1 MSALYIFNPEHDY
14 ALAHD
19 SDHFV
24 PLQSAVRFAHECA
37 PFLRHLTDEG
47 DMLFLPYA
55 DTTSELP
62 ATPITAVRPWGWDR
76 LVRQQLRAAGVDES
90 LLPNDTTLQQ
100 LRELAHRGTSIRA
113 MKFLH
118 HKCPGIPLPPA
129 ARLLTTMDAVALFI
143 AEEHDC
149 ILKSPYSGNGR
160 GNLYVHG
167 DFTPTLRRQSE
178 GVLRRQGALLGEPLY
193 DVVQDF
199 AMEFQCTPQEV
210 RFAGY
215 SLFRTRHYG
224 YAGNELRSDNDIELI
239 LSQWIDLKDL
249 YSVRN
254 ALVKFIEKEIQPT
267 YTGCVGVDM
276 MVFQNSNHKIK
287 NSTDRNYILNPM
299 VEINLR
305 MTMGMAAHI
314 LYERHVHPQS
324 VGTMQLEYRSVRGEM
339 LRHVQSQPKMVCEGG
354 RWREGFL
361 ALTPVDEET
370 QYCIT
375 VNIKTFTSHL

>member
-1 MSALYIFNPEHDY
+1 MPALYIFNPEHDY

-24 PLQSAVRFAHECA
+24 PLQSAIRFAHECA

-55 DTTSELP
+55 DTIPEFS

-90 LLPNDTTLQQ
+90 LLPDDTTLQQ
-100 LRELAHRGTSIRA
+100 LRGLAHRGTSIRA
-113 MKFLH
+113 MEFLH
-118 HKCPGIPLPPA
+118 HECPDLPLPPA

-143 AEEHDC
+143 TEVKEC

-324 VGTMQLEYRSVRGEM
+324 VGTMQLEYRPVRGEM

-375 VNIKTFTSHL
+375 VNIKTLTPHL

>member
-1 MSALYIFNPEHDY
+1 MPALYIFNPEHDY

-24 PLQSAVRFAHECA
+24 PLQSAIRFARECA
-37 PFLRHLTDEG
+37 PFLHYLTEEEDV
-47 DMLFLPYA
+47 LFPPYA
-55 DTTSELP
+55 DTIPDLS
-62 ATPITAVRPWGWDR
+62 ATTFTAVRPWGWDR

-90 LLPNDTTLQQ
+90 LLHDDTTLQQ
-100 LRELAHRGTSIRA
+100 LRKLAHRGTSIRA
-113 MKFLH
+113 MEFLH
-118 HKCPGIPLPPA
+118 HACPNLPLPPA
-129 ARLLTTMDAVALFI
+129 ARLLTSMDAVAHFI

-167 DFTPTLRRQSE
+167 DFTPTLQRQSS

-193 DVVQDF
+193 NVVQDF
-199 AMEFQCTPQEV
+199 AMEFLCTPQEV
-210 RFAGY
+210 RFVGY

-224 YAGNELRSDNDIELI
+224 YAGNELRSDNDIEII
-239 LSQWIDLKDL
+239 LAQWIDPGKL

-254 ALVKFIEKEIQPT
+254 ALVKFMEKEIQPK

-276 MVFQNSNHKIK
+276 MVFQSSNNKTQHSK
-287 NSTDRNYILNPM
+287 DWNYSLNPM

-314 LYERHVHPQS
+314 LYERHIHPKS
-324 VGTMQLEYRSVRGEM
+324 AGSMQLEYRPARGE
-339 LRHVQSQPKMVCEGG
+339 LLSYVQAQPKMVCEDG

-361 ALTPVDEET
+361 NLTPVNEET

-375 VNIKTFTSHL
+375 VNTKTLTPHS

>member
-24 PLQSAVRFAHECA
+24 PLQSAIRFAHECA

-55 DTTSELP
+55 DTIPEFS

-90 LLPNDTTLQQ
+90 LLPDDTTLQQ
-100 LRELAHRGTSIRA
+100 LRGLAHRGTSIRA
-113 MKFLH
+113 MEFLH
-118 HKCPGIPLPPA
+118 HECPDLPLPPA

-143 AEEHDC
+143 TEVKEC

-324 VGTMQLEYRSVRGEM
+324 VGTMQLEYRPVRGEM

-375 VNIKTFTSHL
+375 VNIKTLTPHL

>member
-118 HKCPGIPLPPA
+118 HKCPDLPLPPA

-167 DFTPTLRRQSE
+167 DFTPTLQRQSE

-254 ALVKFIEKEIQPT
+254 ALVKFIKKDIQPT

>member
-100 LRELAHRGTSIRA
+100 LRGLAHRGTSIRA

-118 HKCPGIPLPPA
+118 HECPDLPLPPA

-143 AEEHDC
+143 TEVKEC

-160 GNLYVHG
+160 GNLYVHS

-193 DVVQDF
+193 NVVQDF

-224 YAGNELRSDNDIELI
+224 YAGNELRSDNDIEII
-239 LSQWIDLKDL
+239 LAQWIDLKDL
-249 YSVRN
+249 HSARN

-276 MVFQNSNHKIK
+276 MVFRNSNHRIN
-287 NSTDRNYILNPM
+287 NSTDLNYILNPM

-375 VNIKTFTSHL
+375 VNIKTLTPHL